1 MALEVVFVTG
11 PSVTVSPEPMGT
23 GAPCVAVVVGAGLGE
38 TVVSAVGDGLTVGDL
53 VGDGVAEAFAG
64 VLPVGFEV
72 GFEVDCP
79 VEPAE
84 VPAAATAEAT
94 ALATAE
100 PAGAEPATPVDDTA
114 ALGSVLDAAVA
125 AGPDDAALLLCDELE
140 HPESASAATTVTPTK
155 PVTRERTVMA
165 FPPEGMRQQ

>member
-1 MALEVVFVTG
+1 
-11 PSVTVSPEPMGT
+11 MGT

-38 TVVSAVGDGLTVGDL
+38 TVVSAVGDVLAVGDL

-72 GFEVDCP
+72 GFEVGCP
-79 VEPAE
+79 VPAE
-84 VPAAATAEAT
+84 VPAAAAAEAI

-114 ALGSVLDAAVA
+114 ALGSVLDAA
-125 AGPDDAALLLCDELE
+125 AGRRARRCGAL
-140 HPESASAATTVTPTK
+140 V
-155 PVTRERTVMA
+155 V
-165 FPPEGMRQQ
+165 